1 LIYIDL
7 GKRGMVYMALSS
19 NREIKSIPI
28 ELIRPNT
35 YQPRKVFSQESLDE
49 LTESIKTYGVL
60 QPITVRSNGN
70 KYYELVAG
78 ERRLRAAQM
87 AGLSEIPAIVIDVTD
102 GDSAILALVE
112 NLQREDL
119 NYIEEAEGYE
129 SLMKDHNYTQ
139 EQLAALIGK
148 KQSTIAN
155 KLRVLRLPDEVKG
168 KLLEYNLTERH
179 ARALLKLP
187 DGINYLKILDK
198 IKEKNLTVKKTEEL
212 IDSEIAKLEAAV
224 SEDEKKG
231 PRIKKAIMNVK
242 IYINTIKSIMEKSGV
257 NAQYSYV
264 DKDEYIELMVKIPKT
279 S

>member
-1 LIYIDL
+1 
-7 GKRGMVYMALSS
+7 MALSS

-35 YQPRKVFSQESLDE
+35 YQPRKTFSQESLDE
-49 LTESIKTYGVL
+49 LTESIRTYGVL

-87 AGLSEIPAIVIDVTD
+87 AGMMEIPAIVIDVTD
-102 GDSAILALVE
+102 SDSAILALVE

-129 SLMKDHNYTQ
+129 SLMKDHSYTQ

-155 KLRVLRLPDEVKG
+155 KLRVLRLPEEVKG
-168 KLLEYNLTERH
+168 RLLEYNLTERH

-187 DGINYLKILDK
+187 DGINHFKILEK

-212 IDSEIAKLEAAV
+212 IDNEIAKLEIVAD
-224 SEDEKKG
+224 EDEKKG
-231 PRIKKAIMNVK
+231 PRIKKGIMNVK

-264 DKDEYIELMVKIPKT
+264 DKDQYIELMVKIPKVL
-279 S
+279 